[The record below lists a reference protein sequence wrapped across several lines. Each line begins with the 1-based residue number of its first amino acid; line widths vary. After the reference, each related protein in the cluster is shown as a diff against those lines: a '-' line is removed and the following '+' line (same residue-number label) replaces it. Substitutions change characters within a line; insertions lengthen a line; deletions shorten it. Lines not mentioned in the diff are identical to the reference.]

1 MGLLAL
7 TTSFAAVGQVRYG
20 VQGSAQGSTIVA
32 STDLSSLGAMLGKLS
47 IPVGGR
53 VAFRAGIMADIP
65 VSDRLSVRPQLL
77 YSVKGGNADVGRFIS
92 DLLNR
97 FGFPPTT
104 LPAGDYT
111 SRVAINYL
119 ELPLEVVYGLDL
131 GPGRL
136 LVGAGPY
143 AALALGGTI
152 NGEAINFNTDGFR
165 KADFGAIAS
174 LGYELPMGLVVSAY
188 YSHGLTNISRNPTPS
203 IGTINP
209 TNPTVNLDPS
219 AFGGTLQNRAYGLTV
234 GYFIN

>member
-1 MGLLAL
+1 MVSLV
-7 TTSFAAVGQVRYG
+7 AVSQVRYG

-32 STDLSSLGAMLGKLS
+32 STDLSSLGPTLGRLS

-65 VSDRLSVRPQLL
+65 VSERLSVRPQLL
-77 YSVKGGNADVGRFIS
+77 YSVKGGNADVGRFIA

-97 FGFPPTT
+97 FGIPPTA
-104 LPAGDYT
+104 LPAGDFT
-111 SRVAINYL
+111 SRVALNYL
-119 ELPLEVVYGLDL
+119 EVPVEFIYGFEA

-143 AALALGGTI
+143 AALAVGGTL
-152 NGEAINFNTDGFR
+152 NGQAINFNTDGFH
-165 KADFGAIAS
+165 KSDFGVMAS

-188 YSHGLTNISRNPTPS
+188 YSHGLTNISRNATPS
-203 IGTINP
+203 LGTINP